1 MKKINILTLFICVF
15 SLASAGV
22 AGLCLKH
29 KTANEV
35 DAINGVGSVT
45 IDTTINWSSAE
56 CKVAIYFYD
65 SNNASNTA
73 WSNLVHMDA
82 GQSLVTV
89 PYSLSF
95 TPDYMIAV
103 RYNPAF
109 SQNDWESDP
118 WGSNPSSY
126 GWADSPKWNQTN
138 NLQIIKSGLHIRIT
152 DSNWAELDDY
162 AALVTNDYTVDLIN
176 LKINDYGHCEYYQD
190 PEMWQGEK
198 FKILFA
204 GQYYNSYTTYAS
216 ISENFSVDL
225 DGYIVIEVAGSYT
238 FFFDATTKTIYITSP
253 SIAAADQW
261 SELFLGNVGCDPNG
275 VAAPTGWD
283 YVAASYSSL
292 GAEVKN
298 YIYGASAST
307 SGSATQRAL
316 ATYEW
321 ALAHNPHNLTP
332 FITNGDGSQTR
343 GLAMNRT
350 IGIGLKGNAGLNST
364 ALIIAIISL
373 IGVSSIVS
381 YLYLRKRK
389 DSKLD

>member
-1 MKKINILTLFICVF
+1 M
-15 SLASAGV
+15 
-22 AGLCLKH
+22 
-29 KTANEV
+29 
-35 DAINGVGSVT
+35 
-45 IDTTINWSSAE
+45 
-56 CKVAIYFYD
+56 
-65 SNNASNTA
+65 
-73 WSNLVHMDA
+73 
-82 GQSLVTV
+82 
-89 PYSLSF
+89 
-95 TPDYMIAV
+95 
-103 RYNPAF
+103 
-109 SQNDWESDP
+109 
-118 WGSNPSSY
+118 
-126 GWADSPKWNQTN
+126 
-138 NLQIIKSGLHIRIT
+138 
-152 DSNWAELDDY
+152 
-162 AALVTNDYTVDLIN
+162 
-176 LKINDYGHCEYYQD
+176 
-190 PEMWQGEK
+190 
-198 FKILFA
+198 
-204 GQYYNSYTTYAS
+204 
-216 ISENFSVDL
+216 
-225 DGYIVIEVAGSYT
+225 IEVAGSYT

-283 YVAASYSSL
+283 YVAASYSTL

-298 YIYGASAST
+298 YIYGSSAST

-350 IGIGLKGNAGLNST
+350 IGIGLKGNAGLNSI

-389 DSKLD
+389 DNKLD